1 MNFYTVM
8 LEKVQGRFPHPLGL
22 SYRQRRYL
30 GSLKKLSGKD
40 VSFVDMTAWEASPTR
55 LSLAT
60 ASPPDIYRD
69 RRREELGVVYGLNL
83 KVILSMVREPH
94 HDKKLY

>member
-1 MNFYTVM
+1 MPFNEVVFGGVNVNRAEASTNGA
-8 LEKVQGRFPHPLGL
+8 KFQF
-22 SYRQRRYL
+22 
-30 GSLKKLSGKD
+30 D
-40 VSFVDMTAWEASPTR
+40 SFGEASPTR

-69 RRREELGVVYGLNL
+69 RRRGELGVVYGLNL